1 MLFRNKMEPC
11 CEYCTHSIK
20 LSPDRAGCLERGVV
34 LLHGAC
40 SKFVYDPLKRKP
52 ERPRKMPTFQSD
64 GDELFTL

>member
-1 MLFRNKMEPC
+1 MLFRKKMEPS
-11 CEYCTHSIK
+11 CEYCVRSYQ
-20 LSPDRAGCLERGVV
+20 LSPDRAACLERGVV

-52 ERPRKMPTFQSD
+52 ERPRNMPVFHNE